1 MSIITMN
8 GKQFAKGS
16 AGLVNSLFT
25 GGGTA
30 SGYYKIR
37 KNDIGFFSPDGRE
50 VAVINRKGGYG
61 RCDKLPD
68 GRKWYSY
75 GTPDIIGQF
84 PSYSAER
91 EAILS
96 AMKVAGF

>member
-1 MSIITMN
+1 MSVITMN

-30 SGYYKIR
+30 CGYYKIR
-37 KNDIGFFSPDGRE
+37 KNDIGFFAPDGRE
-50 VAVINRKGGYG
+50 IAMINRKGGYG
-61 RCDKLPD
+61 RCDKLSD

-75 GTPDIIGQF
+75 GTPDIIGEF
-84 PSYSAER
+84 PSHSAR
-91 EAILS
+91 HQAIRA
-96 AMKVAGF
+96 AMNAAGF